1 MTEACTLIGCFALL
15 AVICAPELYL
25 YDMEEKSE
33 GREKVKYR
41 RIKAA
46 YEIFCVVAF
55 FTVVIFMAKGGN

>member
-25 YDMEEKSE
+25 YDREEKSE

-41 RIKAA
+41 RMKAA

-55 FTVVIFMAKGGN
+55 FAVLIFTAKAGN